1 MHFKRGDTGTSPK
14 AYGRVPGQR
23 GDKIPDSVEPVLD
36 SYWQSGI
43 RAIRHRSGVLSVM
56 GMFRQSPERYIGK
69 LYARNA
75 AAVLEYVF
83 RDLEA
88 L

>member
-1 MHFKRGDTGTSPK
+1 
-14 AYGRVPGQR
+14 
-23 GDKIPDSVEPVLD
+23 
-36 SYWQSGI
+36 
-43 RAIRHRSGVLSVM
+43 
-56 GMFRQSPERYIGK
+56 MFRQSPERYIGK